1 MSERKHAVLSAS
13 SSGKW
18 LVCTPSAQL
27 ENKFVDED
35 SAFAAEGTLA
45 HEVFEQM
52 LNLYLGVPGS
62 AVPEGTTVDM
72 MDHVQCA
79 VDYAVTLIEQA
90 RERCT
95 DPVIYVERKL
105 DFSPWVPEGFGTGDL
120 VIITDDLVEIAD
132 LKYGKGVG
140 VSPTGNS
147 QMRLYG
153 LGAYNEMNHL
163 YDIRRVRTHVLQ
175 PRLDNWGY
183 EEMTVEDLLL
193 WAENVVVP
201 KALIAWEGQGEMVAG
216 DHCHSYFCRARFTC
230 PKRNQA
236 AQELVDTAFAFEPP
250 DMLTDKQMAQVLA
263 RADQVIKWLNDVKDW
278 GFKTLE
284 SGKSI
289 PGFKLVE
296 GRSNRRYVDQDAVA
310 EALIEKGYDA
320 ALIYEHSLL
329 GITAMEKLLG
339 KKAFAE
345 ILGTLI
351 EKPAG
356 KPTLVPESDK
366 RPAYDALAYFNDETP
381 QEGL

>member
-1 MSERKHAVLSAS
+1 
-13 SSGKW
+13 
-18 LVCTPSAQL
+18 
-27 ENKFVDED
+27 
-35 SAFAAEGTLA
+35 
-45 HEVFEQM
+45 
-52 LNLYLGVPGS
+52 
-62 AVPEGTTVDM
+62 
-72 MDHVQCA
+72 
-79 VDYAVTLIEQA
+79 
-90 RERCT
+90 
-95 DPVIYVERKL
+95 
-105 DFSPWVPEGFGTGDL
+105 
-120 VIITDDLVEIAD
+120 
-132 LKYGKGVG
+132 
-140 VSPTGNS
+140 
-147 QMRLYG
+147 MRLYG

-263 RADQVIKWLNDVKDW
+263 RADQVIKWLSDVKDW
-278 GFKTLE
+278 GFKRLE
-284 SGKSI
+284 SGKPI